1 MTIIKHDILRKM
13 LMELRVVNK
22 IEMNLSEQEA
32 SRHTHGPWVTVMQH
46 KQISWWAA
54 EVLISQRKENY

>member
-1 MTIIKHDILRKM
+1 M

-22 IEMNLSEQEA
+22 VEMNLSEQEA

-54 EVLISQRKENY
+54 EVLISQRKEATDEERLPGSVSN